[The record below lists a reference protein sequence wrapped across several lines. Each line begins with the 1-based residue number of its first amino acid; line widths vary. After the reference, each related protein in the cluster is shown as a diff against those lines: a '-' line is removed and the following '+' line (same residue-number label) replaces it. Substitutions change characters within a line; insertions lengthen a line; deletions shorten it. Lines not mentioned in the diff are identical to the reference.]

1 MAKVRS
7 GKYAPLIRNIA
18 LTVGQVHSRNGLP
31 CDGAVLKDR
40 TLHRMNALEKMVG
53 DTGIEPVTPAV

>member
-18 LTVGQVHSRNGLP
+18 LTVGLVHIRAKLP

-40 TLHRMNALEKMVG
+40 TLHCMDTLEKMVG